1 MVVDAT
7 DVDNDDDDDEDAV
20 GVLVLPV
27 TALLGVLV
35 VTMLLEGVP
44 AGSLDRGIA
53 LLTSI

>member
-7 DVDNDDDDDEDAV
+7 DVDDDDDDDDAV

>member
-1 MVVDAT
+1 MAVDAA
-7 DVDNDDDDDEDAV
+7 DVDVDDDVDDDAV

-27 TALLGVLV
+27 IALLGVLV